1 MRCNRSHTSEIHP
14 GDSVS
19 QCGRNSAVSVS
30 SSVRAKAKR
39 AALAAEV
46 EALKELQE
54 LQLAELKLKQQK
66 DALMLKTRLKAAEA
80 EERVPREA
88 GIRPQGSR
96 VEHPEPHG
104 SRVEHLES
112 GVRPQLSK
120 NVQCRIWC

>member
-1 MRCNRSHTSEIHP
+1 MSRVNCHVVTMSSLGTETASEAKPDRPEDPALQCSRSNASEIHP

-19 QCGRNSAVSVS
+19 QCASAVS

-66 DALMLKTRLKAAEA
+66 DALMLKTRLKVAEA
-80 EERVPREA
+80 EERV
-88 GIRPQGSR
+88 
-96 VEHPEPHG
+96 H
-104 SRVEHLES
+104 
-112 GVRPQLSK
+112 
-120 NVQCRIWC
+120 